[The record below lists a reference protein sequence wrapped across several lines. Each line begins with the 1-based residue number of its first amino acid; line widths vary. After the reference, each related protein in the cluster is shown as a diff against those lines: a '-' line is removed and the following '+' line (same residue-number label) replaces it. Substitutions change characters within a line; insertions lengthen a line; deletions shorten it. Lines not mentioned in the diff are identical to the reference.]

1 MLLWCAPSAVTPP
14 EPLSREELLAL
25 LRSRWRASYDLQLV
39 QRRGRL
45 YLHVMWGY
53 LEQQSFPLTPEA
65 YAERLEELVG
75 SINGLGVASQVR
87 HWLQTTPDRPRLGK
101 ALSLPLELPAGRAS
115 EFVL

>member
-14 EPLSREELLAL
+14 EPLSREELLGL

-65 YAERLEELVG
+65 YEERLEELVG

-87 HWLQTTPDRPRLGK
+87 QWLQTTQDRPRLGK